1 MGEWMGAC
9 VRIVCVHA
17 REIED
22 GRRGGGGQDRRAEGR
37 GGFCGTWKYFASFL
51 RNLEIFC

>member
-22 GRRGGGGQDRRAEGR
+22 GRRGGGRAGQKGRRKG
-37 GGFCGTWKYFASFL
+37 KFL
-51 RNLEIFC
+51 RKLEIRR